1 MKKEKLRKEENKGIT
16 LIALVITIIV
26 LLILA
31 GVTIVTLTGD
41 NGIFKKANEA
51 EEETTQAKMDELRKL
66 AVMASYLENGELDKE
81 RLIDNLKENGFS
93 VKNND
98 FPIEIMLDGNT
109 MYVDKKGNIVE
120 PFNAEEW
127 DKTATPEECFEWGSD
142 IPGEEGYN
150 LIVGYTD
157 KLQNEVKIKI
167 PSRCTKIQ
175 VNSYGSNTDSRSF
188 CTEIKIIEIPNT
200 VTEIGRAA
208 FAASDWGRGFG
219 ALQKVDIPDSVET
232 IGSDAFLHCINLTE
246 IKIPDSVTSIGYSA
260 FWGCTSLSS
269 ITIPSNV
276 INIESGAFRNWTSN
290 QTINLRV
297 SEPLASWS
305 SDWNENCN
313 ANIVYG
319 YTGE

>member
-1 MKKEKLRKEENKGIT
+1 MKKEKLRKENNKGIT

-41 NGIFKKANEA
+41 NGILTKANEA
-51 EEETTQAKMDELRKL
+51 QEETTQAKMDELKKL
-66 AVMASYLENGELDKE
+66 AVMASYSENGELDKE
-81 RLIDNLKENGFS
+81 RLINNLKGNGFS

-98 FPIEIMLDGNT
+98 FPIEVMLDGNT
-109 MYVDKKGNIVE
+109 MYIDKKGNIAE
-120 PFNAEEW
+120 PFNEEEW

-142 IPGEEGYN
+142 IEGEEGYN

-157 KLQNEVKIKI
+157 KLQNEVKMKI

-188 CTEIKIIEIPNT
+188 CTEIKTIEIPNT

-208 FAASDWGRGFG
+208 FAASDWGKGFG
-219 ALQKVDIPDSVET
+219 ALQKVDIPDSVEK

-269 ITIPSNV
+269 ITIPSSV
-276 INIESGAFRNWTSN
+276 INIEFGAFTYWTSD

-297 SEPLASWS
+297 TESLASWS
-305 SDWNENCN
+305 SDWNSNCN
-313 ANIVYG
+313 ANIVWG

>member
-1 MKKEKLRKEENKGIT
+1 M
-16 LIALVITIIV
+16 TIIV

-41 NGIFKKANEA
+41 NGILKKANEA

-269 ITIPSNV
+269 ITIPNSV
-276 INIESGAFRNWTSN
+276 IIMGDGTFYGWTEN
-290 QTINLRV
+290 QTINIKTNEIPAEWNANWD
-297 SEPLASWS
+297 SE
-305 SDWNENCN
+305 CN
-313 ANIVYG
+313 ANIVWG